1 MANTIPLAFAI
12 GRDCSGP
19 MQRVRHKGGEPSA
32 RPKSALNR
40 SVTEVT
46 EPWPVPAYPS
56 TRREGSMRKLA
67 FLAIVAL
74 IGANIMAWP
83 RATEPMPVVAMSP
96 YDLSPNANLQHF
108 MAMADLFR

>member
-1 MANTIPLAFAI
+1 
-12 GRDCSGP
+12 
-19 MQRVRHKGGEPSA
+19 
-32 RPKSALNR
+32 
-40 SVTEVT
+40 
-46 EPWPVPAYPS
+46 
-56 TRREGSMRKLA
+56 MRKLA